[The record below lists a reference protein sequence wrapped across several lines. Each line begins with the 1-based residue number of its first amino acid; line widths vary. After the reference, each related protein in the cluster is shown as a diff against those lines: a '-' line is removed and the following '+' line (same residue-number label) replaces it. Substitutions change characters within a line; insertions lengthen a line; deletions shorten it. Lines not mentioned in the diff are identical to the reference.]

1 MKHPSEATLAL
12 YAGQDLGAMARWQTR
27 RHLAGCPQCR
37 SEVTSFSAL
46 RQEVTDL
53 RELPEISWNSLAAEM
68 KANIRV
74 GLAAGECI
82 RDTRHPLKSGFWEM
96 RTALA
101 CASVAALLLAGLW
114 LERPAP
120 APVAIA
126 EQTPG
131 VFLQAVE
138 HGIEVRDGDQ
148 AFVLRNGSAGEVTY
162 SAGAQGSIGARFV
175 DRSTGYMTINTVY
188 VQ

>member
-1 MKHPSEATLAL
+1 MKHPDEATLAL
-12 YAGQDLGAMARWQTR
+12 YAGQDLGALAQWRTR
-27 RHLAGCPQCR
+27 RHLAGCARCR
-37 SEVTSFSAL
+37 AEVAEFSAL
-46 RQEVTDL
+46 RRHVTDL
-53 RELPEISWNSLAAEM
+53 NELPDIAWNRLAAEM
-68 KANIRV
+68 RANIRV

-82 RDTRHPLKSGFWEM
+82 RDTRHPLTSAFSGM
-96 RTALA
+96 RAAVA

-120 APVAIA
+120 LVIV
-126 EQTPG
+126 ESHPG
-131 VFLQAVE
+131 VSLRAVD

-148 AFVLRNGSAGEVTY
+148 AFVMKNGSAGEVTY

-175 DRSTGYMTINTVY
+175 DRSTGYLTINTVY

>member
-12 YAGQDLGAMARWQTR
+12 YAGQDLGTVARWQTR
-27 RHLAGCPQCR
+27 RHLAGCARCR

-53 RELPEISWNSLAAEM
+53 RELPQISWNSLAAEM

-82 RDTRHPLKSGFWEM
+82 RDTRHPLKSGFWEL
-96 RTALA
+96 RTAVA

-120 APVAIA
+120 VAIA
-126 EQTPG
+126 EHPPG
-131 VFLQAVE
+131 VSLRAVA

-148 AFVLRNGSAGEVTY
+148 AFVLQNGSTEVTY

-175 DRSTGYMTINTVY
+175 DRSTGYLTINTVY